1 MFSIHIVSFEFEI
14 PIISVFILINSINFC
29 QLNPPHLVPLVEII
43 PAPWTDPEV
52 ISATRALLENVG
64 QEPIVAK
71 KETEGFIICRV
82 QHAITAE
89 CFKLIRVRYY
99 LFLFHLLL
107 SLPWFIQF
115 CLPSYHLWFV
125 EFRCLLNSPSDASAM
140 ICPILLLWLR
150 WFAKF
155 RLFHELSK
163 FAYSRLACN
172 LSSLLTTL
180 H

>member
-14 PIISVFILINSINFC
+14 PIISVFILINSIKFC

-99 LFLFHLLL
+99 FVPDSLASVSPLIYSVLPTLVSPVICRISL
-107 SLPWFIQF
+107 SP
-115 CLPSYHLWFV
+115 
-125 EFRCLLNSPSDASAM
+125 
-140 ICPILLLWLR
+140 
-150 WFAKF
+150 
-155 RLFHELSK
+155 K
-163 FAYSRLACN
+163 FAL
-172 LSSLLTTL
+172 
-180 H
+180 